1 MPVASM
7 HKALAEQL
15 GPDWRDKFAEFDD
28 SPAAAASIGQVHR
41 AVWKLPPSRK
51 GAKPKTLDVAVK
63 VQYPGAGEALLAD
76 LKQLGRLAGMFK
88 IIQPGMDMKPLLAE
102 LRARIT
108 EELDYAMEAE
118 AQQAFAARDYRR
130 ALSLASGVVEKFK
143 GMPAEWAQLATSMLG
158 DIYVAMND
166 LAKAEAA
173 YKEYQRLYPGAG
185 SLQADVGIARIAVSK
200 KDLATAKQKLE
211 PIAAQALKDKNVS
224 RTHALAYSQAFFI
237 LGQVKEAEGNRVGAL
252 EDYLR
257 TVTIFHH
264 DPSAVTAA
272 QERADA
278 LRKDRTVVVP

>member
-1 MPVASM
+1 MRGGFGVDFTESCHYGAPRPKKRMKLRFRFAAQQLLFLGISTAT
-7 HKALAEQL
+7 ALIGFPGHAFGDVVTTMDNRRQEVKVVGVSGTNLQVQVGAGTL
-15 GPDWRDKFAEFDD
+15 GIPL
-28 SPAAAASIGQVHR
+28 ASIKEVQMP
-41 AVWKLPPSRK
+41 APS
-51 GAKPKTLDVAVK
+51 
-63 VQYPGAGEALLAD
+63 
-76 LKQLGRLAGMFK
+76 
-88 IIQPGMDMKPLLAE
+88 E
-102 LRARIT
+102 LT
-108 EELDYAMEAE
+108 Q

-158 DIYVAMND
+158 DVYVAMND

-211 PIAAQALKDKNVS
+211 PIATQALKDKNVS